1 MAYAKEVIHDEA
13 RSSTGNGK
21 AQRVIEMSMEKGIS
35 LSTLE
40 EMVLPME
47 GKPDEEKE
55 RIAEEL
61 LKQLQD
67 A

>member
-1 MAYAKEVIHDEA
+1 MKPGVRPGTEKRNELL
-13 RSSTGNGK
+13 K
-21 AQRVIEMSMEKGIS
+21 LSMEKGIS